1 MSAKKVTTLRLN
13 MPQWQG
19 GNRHD
24 YYFGSEL
31 LAWLAPPANGP
42 VETVPVPE
50 PKQGETLE
58 LENGILG
65 RKALLR
71 QARTAREAI
80 EKHRPDR
87 IVTLG
92 GDCLIDL
99 APMAYL
105 NTRYGGNLG
114 VLWVDA
120 HPDVLTPKET
130 PHAHAQVLGALL
142 GRGDPDLVGEVDTP
156 VKPSRVMYA
165 GLDAWMPVE
174 GEVINRLGLR
184 RAGAASLA
192 DTSSS
197 VLDWIASEGIAHLAI
212 HFDVDVLDPTKFGP
226 VLFNEPDAPADA
238 LAGVPRGRMAPDQV
252 VRLLQDTAGACD
264 VVGLAIAEY
273 MPWEAITTRTM
284 LRKLPL
290 LAG

>member
-1 MSAKKVTTLRLN
+1 MSVTKKATLRLN

-19 GNRHD
+19 GNRHE
-24 YYFGSEL
+24 YRFGSEL
-31 LAWLAPPANGP
+31 LAWLAPPADGP

-50 PKQGETLE
+50 PRPGEVLE
-58 LENGILG
+58 VEDGILARG
-65 RKALLR
+65 VLLR
-71 QARTAREAI
+71 QARAARAAI
-80 EKHRPDR
+80 ERHRPDR

-105 NTRYGGNLG
+105 NTRYGGDLG

-142 GRGDPDLVGEVDTP
+142 GRGDADLVGEVETP
-156 VKPSRVMYA
+156 VKPSRVIYA

-174 GEVINRLGLR
+174 DEVISGLGLR
-184 RAGAASLA
+184 RAGAAALA
-192 DTSSS
+192 DSSAP
-197 VLDWIASEGIAHLAI
+197 VLDWIASERIAHLAI
-212 HFDVDVLDPTKFGP
+212 HFDLDVIDPTKFGP
-226 VLFNEPDAPADA
+226 ILFNKPGPPEDA
-238 LAGVPRGRMAPDQV
+238 LAGVPRGRMTPEQV
-252 VRLLQDTAGACD
+252 IRLLRDVAGACE

-273 MPWEAITTRTM
+273 LPWEAITTSNL
-284 LRKLPL
+284 LRQLPL
-290 LAG
+290 LVD